1 MLLSTEQPLC
11 DFRGS
16 NGTFGGWLDSA
27 WFLNL
32 GLAAFGIFA
41 IVMEL
46 KRSHGSIDLNL
57 VIMTLV
63 FVGIVVSTYWPG
75 RKTKI
80 EQQGRIPF
88 EDDV

>member
-1 MLLSTEQPLC
+1 MTVSQ
-11 DFRGS
+11 
-16 NGTFGGWLDSA
+16 WLEHY
-27 WFLNL
+27 L
-32 GLAAFGIFA
+32 
-41 IVMEL
+41 V
-46 KRSHGSIDLNL
+46 
-57 VIMTLV
+57 VIMTL